1 MKFYICANDAEAS
14 RNRTHLL
21 LENKKQNTFASE
33 NNLEFTRVLEST
45 RKKGLEST
53 RKQRDKKYEFY

>member
-1 MKFYICANDAEAS
+1 MRDVEAS

-33 NNLEFTRVLEST
+33 NNLKST
-45 RKKGLEST
+45 R
-53 RKQRDKKYEFY
+53 FP